1 MIIWTVMLVIIS
13 RQNAFQVNLFICT
26 KQSEERV
33 EPNCFYRQLQ

>member
-13 RQNAFQVNLFICT
+13 PQNAFQVNLFICT

-33 EPNCFYRQLQ
+33 EPKCFYRQLQ